1 MKPERVSHL
10 AERLRASWHRSMS
23 RRRAVK
29 ELANC
34 PPSEFR
40 RFALD
45 AGLSD
50 DDLRQLC
57 SRGPSDLLSQR
68 LQLLRLDPEYVR
80 HAAPRTHR
88 DLVRICAYCRSARRC
103 ARDLARGDV
112 QAGMDTYCPNGATID
127 ALTASADGTVFQ

>member
-1 MKPERVSHL
+1 
-10 AERLRASWHRSMS
+10 MS
-23 RRRAVK
+23 RRCAVK

-45 AGLSD
+45 AGLGD